1 MQQLLFKPNTNKI
14 ENIFTLEIESVLP
27 IKDFT
32 SIELFQQYMKAKKG
46 KKRPK
51 KIKKKGKKG
60 KKKKK
65 G

>member
-1 MQQLLFKPNTNKI
+1 MKSILDLYKSEAGKHLFDI
-14 ENIFTLEIESVLP
+14 EI
-27 IKDFT
+27 DQFT